1 MGNEKVEAVGT
12 DMHTVTTLGT
22 QNIQQ
27 LMAIIKT
34 VLIILLL
41 FFLQLFFQI
50 TVFPAE
56 LSILRAHSIFFI
68 SVTSGFTMVSL
79 ICSVFN

>member
-41 FFLQLFFQI
+41 FFFAI
-50 TVFPAE
+50 I
-56 LSILRAHSIFFI
+56 LSDNCLS
-68 SVTSGFTMVSL
+68 
-79 ICSVFN
+79 C

>member
-12 DMHTVTTLGT
+12 DTHTVTTLGT

-34 VLIILLL
+34 VLIILLFFFAIILSDNCL
-41 FFLQLFFQI
+41 F
-50 TVFPAE
+50 
-56 LSILRAHSIFFI
+56 
-68 SVTSGFTMVSL
+68 
-79 ICSVFN
+79 C